1 MRIAVP
7 TITHAGALTLAGAVT
22 LAGTLP
28 AAAKIVSPRE
38 ARAPLYELRCWQG
51 AAPPLRIRDV
61 RIVNLAGSTWH
72 VRRDDGRSVYV
83 DASESACR
91 LEQQR

>member
-1 MRIAVP
+1 MRIAAAVLVP
-7 TITHAGALTLAGAVT
+7 ALAVALAW
-22 LAGTLP
+22 P

-38 ARAPLYELRCWQG
+38 AGRGPLYELRCWHG

-61 RIVNLAGSTWH
+61 RIVSLSGSAWH

-83 DASESACR
+83 DASSSACR